1 MPTFLVMILAASVVL
16 GQSTAERLG
25 YSPQDRVLMVHA
37 DDLGMSHTVNAAS
50 MEAFRH
56 GLVTSASVMVP
67 CPWFLEIANFAKEH
81 PEYDIGL
88 HLTLTSEWRK
98 YRWGPVASRDKVPGL
113 IDAEGYLW
121 RDVRS
126 VAQHATAAEVETEL
140 RAQIDKALA
149 TGWRPTHLDTHMGTL
164 YARLDYWEVYAK
176 LGREYNLPVMLMRPT
191 PEFVAEASKDGY
203 PITPTM
209 LEKKDQEGYVLLD
222 HLVTGVPGRS
232 IAERKASYKKLLTD
246 LKPGVTMLIVH
257 LGLNDD
263 ELKNITNNWEARWS
277 DYRNFTDPEMRDL
290 FRELSLKQTTWRAMS
305 KLVRYKGIT
314 K

>member
-1 MPTFLVMILAASVVL
+1 MLIMMRIMPLLVTSSALLWA
-16 GQSTAERLG
+16 QSTAERLG
-25 YSPQDRVLMVHA
+25 YGPQDRVLMVHA

-50 MEAFRH
+50 MEALKQ

-67 CPWFLEIANFAKEH
+67 CPWFLEIANFAKAH
-81 PEYDIGL
+81 PEFDMGL

-113 IDAEGYLW
+113 IDPEGYLW

-126 VAQHATAAEVETEL
+126 VAQHATAAEVEIEL

-149 TGWRPTHLDTHMGTL
+149 TGWKPTHLDTHMGTL
-164 YARLDYWEVYAK
+164 YARVDYWEVYAK
-176 LGREYNLPVMLMRPT
+176 LGREYKLPVMLMRPT
-191 PEFVAEASKDGY
+191 PEFVAESTKDGY
-203 PITPTM
+203 PITPAM
-209 LEKKDQEGYVLLD
+209 LEKKDRDGYVLLD
-222 HLVTGVPGRS
+222 HLVTGVPGRT
-232 IAERKASYKKLLTD
+232 IAERRASFQKLLRE

-257 LGLNDD
+257 LGINDE

-290 FRELSLKQTTWRAMS
+290 MKQLGIKQTTWREMS
-305 KLVRYKGIT
+305 KLSR
-314 K
+314 